1 MKKQY
6 ALPALLALL
15 FVMLFSAAFAD
26 TATIGTGTSTTNYFP
41 FYGFYGYNY
50 TQQIYTQ
57 AQINTAGPIS
67 KIRFYY
73 VSGAIANSK
82 DWVIYMGHTD
92 KETFATTTDWV
103 PLANLTQVFAGD
115 VTNMVPAAN
124 NWMEITL
131 STPFNYN
138 NTDNLV
144 IAVDENTSGY
154 GSMSWGGFTS
164 GTNTGIC
171 YYNDSTN
178 PDPASPPTANYR
190 SGIINRIQL
199 VFPNSS
205 APLAPGLTEPAN
217 GGWAMTDAVLKWQ
230 STPGAGDANVYDV
243 YFGTSSNPPLVSSDQ
258 TDNFYTPTLAAD
270 QKYYWKVVAKNE
282 IGDSP
287 ASDIWSFNTP
297 GANNLVESFE
307 ETTFPP
313 PGWANPGTWS
323 RSTSYKVHGTAGAYK
338 YGSASAQY
346 ILSTPKLTITN
357 DSVLNFWSYVTTAT
371 GTLQI
376 VYSEDR
382 ETWTQVGAN
391 ITHAAASTW
400 YNNNV
405 DLSSLAGNSYYLGI
419 RTGLQA
425 ASYYIDMV
433 IGPEITPEAPGA
445 PTASLPA
452 DNATAQSI
460 TPTFTWTGPTVGGVP
475 TGYRLY
481 LDTVDGSTLFAD
493 NITDVSYVP
502 TTLLD
507 YETAYYWKVAAYNT
521 MGEGPASTVRSFTTR
536 DDPTIYIDP
545 NTSWTEDFEGT
556 SFPPTNWARLTGLYP
571 SETPATTT
579 AGWISANFA
588 NVSTPPNKSARLNVY
603 GTTIKYWLVT
613 PPVAIPTGAYDL
625 KFDMAL
631 TTYSGTNPVDP
642 LQQLDDKFIVLISD
656 NPMMTNATVLR
667 QWDNAGSPYVYNDIA
682 YLGETQ
688 IIDLSAYAGTKYI
701 AFYGESTLT
710 GGDNNVYVDNVTV
723 RETPA
728 LPIFSYSPDALN
740 FGTLLQN
747 NPSAWQTV
755 TVSNDGAGI
764 INLSAG
770 NVSVIGTH
778 ASMFAVDTSNLP
790 AALGTGESVTIPVRA
805 ILTDEGAI
813 SATLRMAY
821 SGTNYDVALSAEGMP
836 AGTVIIGDGVANLYM
851 PVNAYYGYSYAQS
864 IYRQED
870 IDMADQRIEK
880 ISYYWNGVGVGN
892 NSNEW
897 VVYMGHTDEDT
908 FASTSDW
915 VALDDLT
922 QVYAGTLTIPA
933 TEGWITITLSN
944 PFIYNNSQNLVIAV
958 DENKQGY
965 DSSSYFFFNTNTTGE
980 NRSIRA
986 YSDSSNPD
994 PANPPTGASQVLVA
1008 GYPNIMMQFGDLPTI
1023 PIFSYSPEALDFGL
1037 VAQNVP
1043 TAWQNVT
1050 VSNTGVGTLNLSA
1063 GNISFVGT
1071 HPTMFEIDSANLPA
1085 ALDAGQSVIIPVR
1098 AILTA
1103 EGAISASMRMVYN
1116 SVNYDVELSAEGLPV
1131 GTVIIGDGVAT
1142 QAKPFGTTWGYE
1154 RSAGLYTAEQI
1165 GLIGLVE
1172 SAAWYCNTT
1181 SATSIPYKVY
1191 AGITPASALT
1201 VQSWDTLK
1209 STLTLVK
1216 EGTHV
1221 FNSTGWHTF
1230 EFDTPVMYGGG
1241 NLIVAVETNY
1251 GGSGGGSGHQFRY
1264 TAGTT
1269 GSHMYWNVDTTP
1281 PTTANGTLNTSLPN
1295 LMLHIEEPPEGEP
1308 ASPVMTYPADRAT
1321 GLPASGFNLTWN
1333 ADLINGGIPE
1343 YYAVFMSQDEEAIF
1357 DDYFFE
1363 TENTYFNPV
1372 VEGGLELGYLETW
1385 YWYVQAINPHGEAL
1399 AEEIFSFTTETDPR
1413 ILSLPHAEYFD
1424 DVSTPNFPRAW
1435 TPVKT
1440 NTGSS
1445 LTTSS
1450 TYSHTPS
1457 NSVYIY
1463 NQTLTETLRLVT
1475 PEVVVPMNSI
1485 KLSFQLRATSIANYS
1500 LKVGTVDTPD
1510 ASGVFTEI
1518 ATITPTVS
1526 AAFEFHNVSFAGYT
1540 GTDRYIAFQHG
1551 TGATYQ
1557 SFYLDTVLFEELVP
1571 TDLAATT
1578 LSGPSHGV
1586 AGTPFT
1592 FEVGVYNNGTQPQ
1605 TNYTINLKSGNTV
1618 LASSV
1623 ISAALAAD
1631 ASAVH
1636 EIEWTPTLGGNYQVH
1651 AEVVATGDAN
1661 SANNS
1666 TSIKNVLVFDSSMSM
1681 LPLGDA
1687 ESTLSSNSLPLN
1699 FYYKSSLSETLYYP
1713 EELHLLSG
1721 DINALILTN
1730 NFTSSTVLNK
1740 EIKIYMAETEAENLS
1755 AGWLTDD
1762 FVEVFSGNVDFPAG
1776 VNQIAIPLTTP
1787 FEYNGGTLAVRY
1799 NRVLDTQYHAST
1811 DRFFYTSTPDYPNRS
1826 RYMQSDSVE
1835 YDPEAPPTG
1844 GTLNAW
1850 LPNTT
1855 FVVQD
1860 AQLQPHAKLEGYV
1873 RDTANNPIPEATV
1886 TLTDERYSTITDG
1899 TGYYS
1904 FTFWEVHTV
1913 SATASKPTYY
1923 PQTVTDIELLVGQ
1936 PVTQNFT
1943 LQAMPRV
1950 TVSGI
1955 VNTNDIPG
1963 GVAEAKITLHGEE
1976 DHTVYSTANG
1986 AFSIPNVLGNTTGIP
2001 YTITVS
2007 YAGYDSYS
2015 GSTTVYGSAVN
2026 LGTITLIEK
2035 LWSAYN
2041 LVAEH
2046 HINGAELNWD
2056 PAEEPDYF
2064 FWDFEEDD
2072 GGWESGGYGD
2082 WEWGNT
2088 YPSGGTFNWTES
2100 PDSCVPPTAAHSG
2113 TGLWGTKLYTNY
2125 SNAGAWSY
2133 LTKTVDLAGFD
2144 NPQLRFWKWNNMFG
2158 DFDYWQ
2164 VQVNGT
2170 MVLEEKVLSNAWVEK
2185 VVDLSAYADQ
2195 EVTIRF
2201 AAYATT
2207 VVAYAG
2213 LYIDDVYIGPPPSD
2227 GAKFAEGRSLQNYS
2241 VYRMLTEDEE
2251 TPENWTLLQSSE
2263 SNTSYL
2269 DTGFA
2274 SLPGGKYKWAVRA
2287 NYSGEHQS
2295 PAVISN
2301 ELGIVFTPQDI
2312 DMEPTVTGDNVILN
2326 WAVDAGA
2333 SYYTIYGSDDPY
2345 GDNWTVVGYSPTNGF
2360 VFNAAN
2366 QPFKFFKISACD
2378 GVMPVGRN
2386 K

>member
-1 MKKQY
+1 MNNFFK
-6 ALPALLALL
+6 LIIVLTLMLA
-15 FVMLFSAAFAD
+15 FCGVAMAD
-26 TATIGTGTSTTNYFP
+26 TVSIGTGTSTTSYLP
-41 FYGFYGYNY
+41 LYGLYGYNY
-50 TQQIYTQ
+50 TQQIFTQ
-57 AQINTAGPIS
+57 TQINTSGNIT
-67 KIRFYY
+67 KIRFFY

-92 KETFATTTDWV
+92 KETFATATDWV
-103 PLANLTQVFAGD
+103 PLADLTQVFAGD

-131 STPFNYN
+131 TTPFNYN

-154 GSMSWGGFTS
+154 ASMSWGGFTS
-164 GTNTGIC
+164 GTNTGIY
-171 YYNDSTN
+171 YYNDTTN
-178 PDPASPPTANYR
+178 PDPASPPTATSR
-190 SGIINRIQL
+190 TATINRIQL

-205 APLAPGLTEPAN
+205 APLAPTLSEPAN
-217 GGWAMTDAVLKWQ
+217 GGWAMTDALLKWQ
-230 STPGAGDANVYDV
+230 STPGAGDANAYDV
-243 YFGTSSNPPLVSSDQ
+243 YFGTAANPPLVSSNQ
-258 TDNFYTPTLAAD
+258 AENFYTPTLAAN
-270 QKYYWKVVAKNE
+270 QKYYWKVMAKNE
-282 IGDSP
+282 IGNSP

-338 YGSASAQY
+338 YGSTSTQY
-346 ILSTPKLTITN
+346 ILSTPRLTITN
-357 DSVLNFWSYVTTAT
+357 DSALNFWSYVTTAT
-371 GTLQI
+371 GTLQV
-376 VYSEDR
+376 VYSTDR
-382 ETWTQVGAN
+382 VTWTQVGAN

-405 DLSSLAGNSYYLGI
+405 DLSSLAGNNYYLGI
-419 RTGLQA
+419 RTGLQS
-425 ASYYIDMV
+425 ASFYIDMV
-433 IGPEITPEAPGA
+433 IGPEVTPEAPGA

-452 DNATAQSI
+452 DNATAQSVA
-460 TPTFTWTGPTVGGVP
+460 PTFTWTGPTTGGVP

-493 NITDVSYVP
+493 NITGLSYTP
-502 TTLLD
+502 TALLD
-507 YETAYYWKVAAYNT
+507 YETTYYWKMAAFNA
-521 MGEGPASTVRSFTTR
+521 MGEGPATTVRSFTTR
-536 DDPTIYIDP
+536 DDPTIYTLP
-545 NTSWTEDFEGT
+545 WTEDFEGT
-556 SFPPTNWARLTGLYP
+556 TFPPTNWARLTGLYP
-571 SETPATTT
+571 SETPATYTS
-579 AGWISANFA
+579 GWMSANFA
-588 NVSTPPNKSARLNVY
+588 NISTPPNKSARLNIY

-613 PPVAIPTGAYDL
+613 PPVAIPAGAYDL
-625 KFDMAL
+625 KFDLAL

-656 NPMMTNATVLR
+656 SPMMTDATVLR
-667 QWDNAGSPYVYNDIA
+667 QWDNAGSPYVYNEIA
-682 YLGETQ
+682 YLGESQ
-688 IIDLSAYAGTKYI
+688 IIDLSAYTGTKYI
-701 AFYGESTLT
+701 AFYGESTVT

-723 RETPA
+723 RQTPA

-747 NPSAWQTV
+747 NPSAWQNVTV
-755 TVSNDGAGI
+755 TNDGAGI
-764 INLSAG
+764 INLNAG

-805 ILTDEGAI
+805 TLTAEGAI
-813 SATLRMAY
+813 SATMRMAY
-821 SGTNYDVALSAEGMP
+821 GGVNYDVALSAEGMP
-836 AGTVIIGDGVANLYM
+836 AGTVIIGDGIANLYM
-851 PVNAYYGYSYAQS
+851 PVNAYYGYSYSQS
-864 IYRQED
+864 IYRQGD
-870 IDMADQRIEK
+870 IDMADKRIEK
-880 ISYYWNGVGVGN
+880 ISYYWNGAGAGN

-897 VVYMGHTDEDT
+897 VVYMGHTEEET
-908 FASTSDW
+908 FASTSAW
-915 VALDDLT
+915 IPLSDLT
-922 QVYAGTLTIPA
+922 PVYSGTLNIPA
-933 TEGWITITLSN
+933 TAGWITITLSN
-944 PFIYNNSQNLVIAV
+944 PFVYNNRDNLVIAV
-958 DENKQGY
+958 DENKAGY
-965 DSSSYFFFNTNTTGE
+965 DSSTYFFFNTNTTGE

-986 YSDSSNPD
+986 YSDTYNPD
-994 PANPPTGASQVLVA
+994 PANPPTSATQTTVA
-1008 GYPNIMMQFGDLPTI
+1008 GYPNIMMILGDLPTA
-1023 PIFSYSPEALDFGL
+1023 PIFSYSPAALDFGL
-1037 VAQNVP
+1037 MAQDVP

-1050 VSNTGVGTLNLSA
+1050 VSNTGAGTLNLA
-1063 GNISFVGT
+1063 AANISFVGT
-1071 HPTMFEIDSANLPA
+1071 DASMFEFDNVNLPA
-1085 ALDAGQSVIIPVR
+1085 TLAAGQSVIIPVR
-1098 AILTA
+1098 ATITA
-1103 EGAISASMRMVYN
+1103 EGAISATMRMVYGGA
-1116 SVNYDVELSAEGLPV
+1116 NYDVELSAEGLPL

-1142 QAKPFGTTWGYE
+1142 QIKPFGTLWGYE
-1154 RSAGLYTAEQI
+1154 RSAALYTAEQV
-1165 GLIGLVE
+1165 GLIGLVD

-1181 SATSIPYKVY
+1181 STTSIPYKVY
-1191 AGITPASALT
+1191 AGTTSATALT
-1201 VQSWDTLK
+1201 AQSWDNFK

-1221 FNSTGWHTF
+1221 FSSTGWHTF
-1230 EFDTPVMYGGG
+1230 EFDNPVMYGGG

-1264 TAGTT
+1264 TTGAT

-1281 PTTANGTLNTSLPN
+1281 PTTLNGTLNTSRPN
-1295 LMLHIEEPPEGEP
+1295 IMLHIEEPPEGEP
-1308 ASPVMTYPADRAT
+1308 AAPVMTYPADRAT
-1321 GLPASGFNLTWN
+1321 GLPVNGFNLSWN
-1333 ADLINGGIPE
+1333 ADIENGGVPE
-1343 YYAVFMSQDEEAIF
+1343 YYVVFMAQDEESIY
-1357 DDYFFE
+1357 DEYFFE

-1385 YWYVQAINPHGEAL
+1385 YWYVQAINAHGEAL

-1413 ILSLPHAEYFD
+1413 ILSLPHAQNFD
-1424 DVSTPNFPRAW
+1424 GVTTPNFPRAW

-1457 NSVYIY
+1457 NSVYMY
-1463 NQTLTETLRLVT
+1463 NQTLTETMRLVT
-1475 PEVVVPMNSI
+1475 PEVVVPINSI
-1485 KLSFQLRATSIANYS
+1485 KLSFQLRAGSTTNYS
-1500 LKVGTVDTPD
+1500 FKVGTVDTPD
-1510 ASGVFTEI
+1510 VDGVFTEI

-1526 AAFEFHNVSFAGYT
+1526 AAFEPHSVSFANYT

-1551 TGATYQ
+1551 VGGTYQ
-1557 SFYLDTVLFEELVP
+1557 SLYLDTVLLEELMP
-1571 TDLAATT
+1571 IDMAATT
-1578 LSGPSHGV
+1578 LSAPGYGV

-1592 FEVGVYNNGTQPQ
+1592 FELGVYNNGTQPVS
-1605 TNYTINLKSGNTV
+1605 NYTIYLKSDNTV
-1618 LASSV
+1618 LTSRV
-1623 ISAALAAD
+1623 ITEALAAD
-1631 ASAVH
+1631 ESAVH
-1636 EIEWTPTLGGNYQVH
+1636 EIEWTPTLGGNYQIY
-1651 AEVVATGDAN
+1651 AEVVANGDGN
-1661 SANNS
+1661 SSNNS
-1666 TSIKNVLVFDSSMSM
+1666 TGIKNVLVFDSSMTM
-1681 LPLGDA
+1681 LPVGD
-1687 ESTLSSNSLPLN
+1687 EDSTLSSNSLPLN

-1721 DINALILTN
+1721 DITALILTN

-1755 AGWLTDD
+1755 AGWLTDE
-1762 FVEVFSGNVDFPAG
+1762 FVEVFNGNLDFPAG
-1776 VNQIAIPLTTP
+1776 VNQIVIPLTTP

-1811 DRFFYTSTPDYPNRS
+1811 DRFFYTNTLEYPSRS
-1826 RYMQSDSVE
+1826 RYMQSDTVE
-1835 YDPEAPPTG
+1835 YDPEAPVAG

-1855 FVVQD
+1855 FVVSD
-1860 AQLQPHAKLEGYV
+1860 ADLQPHAKLEGYV
-1873 RDTANNPIPEATV
+1873 RDAANNPIPEATV

-1923 PQTVTDIELLVGQ
+1923 SQTVTDIELLVGQ
-1936 PVTQNFT
+1936 TVTQNFT

-1955 VNTNDIPG
+1955 VKTNDIPG
-1963 GVAEAKITLHGEE
+1963 GVVGATITLHGDEN
-1976 DHTVYSTANG
+1976 HTVYSTANG

-2001 YTITVS
+2001 YTITVT

-2035 LWSAYN
+2035 LWTAYN
-2041 LVAEH
+2041 LVAERH
-2046 HINGAELNWD
+2046 VSGAELTWD
-2056 PAEEPDYF
+2056 AAEEPDYF

-2100 PDSCVPPTAAHSG
+2100 PDSCVPPTAAYSG

-2133 LTKTVDLAGFD
+2133 LTKTVDLAGFT
-2144 NPQLRFWKWNNMFG
+2144 NPQLRFWRWNNMFG

-2185 VVDLSAYADQ
+2185 VVDLSAYTDQ

-2213 LYIDDVYIGPPPSD
+2213 LYIDDIYIGPPPADKSRY
-2227 GAKFAEGRSLQNYS
+2227 AEDRSLQGYN
-2241 VYRMLTEDEE
+2241 VYRMLADDEA
-2251 TPENWTLLQSSE
+2251 TPENWTLLQSGVT
-2263 SNTSYL
+2263 NTTYL

-2274 SLPGGKYKWAVRA
+2274 TVPSGLYKWAVKA
-2287 NYSGEHQS
+2287 NYTGDHTS

-2301 ELGIVFTPQDI
+2301 PLGVFGAPQNLAITALGNNVTLSWTP
-2312 DMEPTVTGDNVILN
+2312 ET
-2326 WAVDAGA
+2326 GA
-2333 SYYTIYGSDDPY
+2333 SYYVVYGADDPY
-2345 GDNWTVVGYSPTNGF
+2345 ATTWNVLGYTTSAGYT
-2360 VFNAAN
+2360 FNATNA
-2366 QPFKFFKISACD
+2366 PYKFFKVTAAD
-2378 GVMPVGRN
+2378 GDMPSGRN
-2386 K
+2386 R

>member
-26 TATIGTGTSTTNYFP
+26 TVSIGSGTATTSYFP
-41 FYGFYGYNY
+41 LYGSYGYNY
-50 TQQIYTQ
+50 TQQIFTQ
-57 AQINTAGPIS
+57 AQINASGNIT

-73 VSGAIANSK
+73 VSGDISKSK

-92 KETFATTTDWV
+92 KTTFASTTDWV

-131 STPFNYN
+131 TTPFNYN

-144 IAVDENTSGY
+144 IAVDENTPSWAT
-154 GSMSWGGFTS
+154 MSWGAFTS
-164 GTNTGIC
+164 GANTGI
-171 YYNDSTN
+171 YYYSDSVN
-178 PDPASPPTANYR
+178 PDPASPPTATNR
-190 SGIINRIQL
+190 VALINRIQL

-205 APLAPGLTEPAN
+205 APLAPTLSEPAN
-217 GGWAMTDAVLKWQ
+217 GGWALTDAVLKWQ
-230 STPGAGDANVYDV
+230 PTLGAGDASAYDV
-243 YFGTSSNPPLVSSDQ
+243 YFGTSSNPPLVSSNQ
-258 TDNFYTPTLAAD
+258 TANYYTPTLAAN

-323 RSTSYKVHGTAGAYK
+323 RSTTYKVHGTAGAYK
-338 YGSASAQY
+338 YGSSSTQY
-346 ILSTPKLTITN
+346 ILSTPRLTITN
-357 DSVLNFWSYVTTAT
+357 DSALNFWSYVTTAT
-371 GTLQI
+371 GTLQV
-376 VYSEDR
+376 VYSDDR
-382 ETWTQVGAN
+382 VTWTQVGAD
-391 ITHAAASTW
+391 ITHAAASAW

-405 DLSSLAGNSYYLGI
+405 DLSSLAGNNYYLGI

-425 ASYYIDMV
+425 VSFYIDMV

-452 DNATAQSI
+452 DSATAQSI
-460 TPTFTWTGPTVGGVP
+460 TPTFTWTAPTTGGVP

-481 LDTVDGSTLFAD
+481 LDTVDGSTLFAN
-493 NITDVSYVP
+493 NITGLSYTP

-507 YETAYYWKVAAYNT
+507 YETTYYWKVAAFNA
-521 MGEGPASTVRSFTTR
+521 MGEGPATTVRSFTTR
-536 DDPTIYIDP
+536 DDPTIYTLP
-545 NTSWTEDFEGT
+545 WTEDFEGST
-556 SFPPTNWARLTGLYP
+556 FPPTNWARLTGLYP
-571 SETPATTT
+571 SETPT
-579 AGWISANFA
+579 AYAGGWASGNFA
-588 NVSTPPNKSARLNVY
+588 NITSPANKSARLNIWS
-603 GTTIKYWLVT
+603 TSTKYWLVT

-625 KFDMAL
+625 KFDLAL
-631 TTYSGTNPVDP
+631 TTYNSPTPVDP
-642 LQQLDDKFIVLISD
+642 TQQLDDKFIVLISD
-656 NPMMTNATVLR
+656 NSMMTNATVLR
-667 QWDNAGSPYVYNDIA
+667 QWDNAGSPYVYNEIA

-701 AFYGESTLT
+701 AFYGESTVA
-710 GGDNNVYVDNVTV
+710 GGDVHMCVDNVTV

-747 NPSAWQTV
+747 NPSAWQNVTV
-755 TVSNDGAGI
+755 TNDGAGI
-764 INLSAG
+764 INLNAG

-790 AALGTGESVTIPVRA
+790 AALGTGQSVTIPVRA
-805 ILTDEGAI
+805 TLTAEGTV
-813 SATLRMAY
+813 SATMRMAFG
-821 SGTNYDVALSAEGMP
+821 GTNYDVALSAVGMP
-836 AGTVIIGDGVANLYM
+836 AGTVIIGNGVANLSM
-851 PVNAYYGYSYAQS
+851 PVNPYYGYSYAQS

-870 IDMADQRIEK
+870 IDMADKRIEK
-880 ISYYWNGVGVGN
+880 ISYYWNGLGVGT
-892 NSNEW
+892 NSNQW
-897 VVYMGHTDEDT
+897 VVYMGHTDLNT
-908 FASTSDW
+908 FGSTSDW
-915 VALDDLT
+915 IPLSGLT
-922 QVYAGTLTIPA
+922 QVYSGTPTIPA
-933 TEGWITITLSN
+933 TAGWITITLSN
-944 PFIYNNSQNLVIAV
+944 PFQYNNTQNLVIAV
-958 DENKQGY
+958 DENKAGY
-965 DSSSYFFFNTNTTGE
+965 DGSSQFFYSTNTTGE

-986 YSDSSNPD
+986 YSDTYNPD
-994 PANPPTGASQVLVA
+994 PANPPTSASQTTVA
-1008 GYPNIMMQFGDLPTI
+1008 GYPNIMMILGDLPTA
-1023 PIFSYSPEALDFGL
+1023 PIFSYSPAALDFGL
-1037 VAQNVP
+1037 MAQNVP

-1050 VSNTGVGTLNLSA
+1050 VSNTGAGTLNLA
-1063 GNISFVGT
+1063 AANISFVGT
-1071 HPTMFEIDSANLPA
+1071 DASMFEFNNVNLPA
-1085 ALDAGQSVIIPVR
+1085 TLAAGQSVIIPVR
-1098 AILTA
+1098 ATITV
-1103 EGAISASMRMVYN
+1103 EGAISATMRMVYGGA
-1116 SVNYDVELSAEGLPV
+1116 NYDVALTAQGLPT
-1131 GTVIIGDGVAT
+1131 GTVIIGEGVLT

-1154 RSAGLYTAEQI
+1154 RSAALYTAEQV
-1165 GLIGLVE
+1165 GLIGLVD

-1181 SATSIPYKVY
+1181 STTSIPYKVY
-1191 AGITPASALT
+1191 AGTTPASALT
-1201 VQSWDTLK
+1201 AQSWDNLK

-1221 FNSTGWHTF
+1221 FSSTGWHTF
-1230 EFDTPVMYGGG
+1230 EFDTPIMYGGG

-1264 TAGTT
+1264 TTGAT

-1281 PTTANGTLNTSLPN
+1281 PTTTVGTLNTSRPN
-1295 LMLHIEEPPEGEP
+1295 IMLHIEEPPEGEP
-1308 ASPVMTYPADRAT
+1308 AAPVMTYPADRAT
-1321 GLPASGFNLTWN
+1321 GLPVNGFNLTWN
-1333 ADLINGGIPE
+1333 ADLVNGGIPE

-1372 VEGGLELGYLETW
+1372 VEGEMELGYLETW
-1385 YWYVQAINPHGEAL
+1385 YWYVQAINAYGDVL
-1399 AEEIFSFTTETDPR
+1399 ADEIFSFTTETDPR
-1413 ILSLPHAEYFD
+1413 ILSLPHAQNFD
-1424 DVSTPNFPRAW
+1424 GVTTPNFPRAW
-1435 TPVKT
+1435 TPVKSYSS
-1440 NTGSS
+1440 SS

-1457 NSVYIY
+1457 NSVYMY
-1463 NQTLTETLRLVT
+1463 NYTTTETMRLVT
-1475 PEVVVPMNSI
+1475 PEILVPMNSI
-1485 KLSFQLRATSIANYS
+1485 KLSFQLRATGTTNYS
-1500 LKVGTVDTPD
+1500 LKVGTVSSPD

-1526 AAFEFHNVSFAGYT
+1526 AAFESHNVSFVDYT

-1557 SFYLDTVLFEELVP
+1557 SMYLDTVLLEQLAP
-1571 TDLAATT
+1571 TDMAATT
-1578 LSGPSHGV
+1578 LSAPGYGV

-1592 FEVGVYNNGTQPQ
+1592 FEVGVYNNGTQPAA
-1605 TNYTINLKSGNTV
+1605 NYTINLKSDNTV
-1618 LASSV
+1618 LASRV
-1623 ISAALAAD
+1623 ITAALAAD
-1631 ASAVH
+1631 ASTVH
-1636 EIEWTPTLGGNYQVH
+1636 EIEWTPTLGGNYQIH

-1666 TSIKNVLVFDSSMSM
+1666 TGIKNVLVFDSSMSM
-1681 LPLGDA
+1681 LSVGD
-1687 ESTLSSNSLPLN
+1687 EDSTLSSNNLPLN
-1699 FYYKSSLSETLYYP
+1699 FWYKSSLTEVLYYP

-1721 DINALILTN
+1721 DISALILTN
-1730 NFTSSTVLNK
+1730 NFVSTTALNK
-1740 EIKIYMAETEAENLS
+1740 PVQIYMAETEAEDLS
-1755 AGWLTDD
+1755 EGWLEDE
-1762 FVEVFSGNVDFPAG
+1762 FVEVFNGNVDFPAG
-1776 VNQIAIPLTTP
+1776 VNQIVIPLTTP

-1799 NRVLDTQYHAST
+1799 LRPMDTQYYLST
-1811 DRFFYTSTPDYPNRS
+1811 DRFFYTNTPDYPNRS
-1826 RYMQSDSVE
+1826 RYIQSDTVE
-1835 YDPEAPPTG
+1835 YDPEENPEAA
-1844 GTLNAW
+1844 GTLVAW

-1855 FVVQD
+1855 FVVND
-1860 AQLQPHAKLEGYV
+1860 ADLQPHAMLEGYV
-1873 RDTANNPIPEATV
+1873 RDAANNPIPEATV
-1886 TLTDERYSTITDG
+1886 TLTDERYGTTTDAN
-1899 TGYYS
+1899 GYYS
-1904 FTFWEVHTV
+1904 FTFWEVHNVT
-1913 SATASKPTYY
+1913 ATASKPTYY
-1923 PQTVTDIELLVGQ
+1923 SQTVTDIELLVGQ

-1963 GVAEAKITLHGEE
+1963 GVVGAKITLHGEE
-1976 DHTVYSTANG
+1976 NHTVYSTANG
-1986 AFSIPNVLGNTTGIP
+1986 AFTIPNVLGNTTGIP
-2001 YTITVS
+2001 YTITVT

-2015 GSTTVYGSAVN
+2015 GSTTVYGAPVN

-2035 LWSAYN
+2035 LWTAYN

-2046 HINGAELNWD
+2046 HTNGAALTWD
-2056 PAEEPDYF
+2056 AAEEPDYF
-2064 FWDFEEDD
+2064 FWDFEEDN

-2082 WEWGNT
+2082 WEWANT
-2088 YPSGGTFNWTES
+2088 YPSGGTFNWTEYA
-2100 PDSCVPPTAAHSG
+2100 DSCVPPTAAHSG

-2125 SNAGAWSY
+2125 SNSGTWSY
-2133 LTKTVDLAGFD
+2133 LTKTVDLNGLD
-2144 NPQLRFWKWNNMFG
+2144 NPQLRFWRWNNLYG
-2158 DFDYWQ
+2158 DFDYYQ

-2170 MVLEEKVLSNAWVEK
+2170 MVFEEKITNNAWAEK
-2185 VVDLSAYADQ
+2185 VVNLSAYANQ

-2207 VVAYAG
+2207 VVAYGG
-2213 LYIDDVYIGPPPSD
+2213 LYIDDVYIGQPPRA
-2227 GAKFAEGRSLQNYS
+2227 GAKSAEGRSLQNYS
-2241 VYRMLTEDEE
+2241 VYRMLAADQA
-2251 TPENWTLLQSSE
+2251 TPENWTLLQSGVT
-2263 SNTSYL
+2263 NTNYL

-2287 NYSGEHQS
+2287 NCSGGHLS

-2301 ELGIVFTPQDI
+2301 QLGIVFTPQNVV
-2312 DMEPTVTGDNVILN
+2312 PTVLGNNVTLN
-2326 WAVDAGA
+2326 WAADAGA

-2345 GDNWTVVGYSPTNGF
+2345 AITWTLVGYSATNSF
-2360 VFNAAN
+2360 VFNATN
-2366 QPFKFFKISACD
+2366 VPYKFFKISASD